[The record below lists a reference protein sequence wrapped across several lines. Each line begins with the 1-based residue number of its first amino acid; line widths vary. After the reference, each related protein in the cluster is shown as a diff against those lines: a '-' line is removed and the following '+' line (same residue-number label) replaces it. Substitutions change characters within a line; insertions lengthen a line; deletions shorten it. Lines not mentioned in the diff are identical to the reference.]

1 VKPSTLFHR
10 VDGSSGP
17 AIVLLNGGM
26 MTTAHWEAVTG
37 RLVAFGHRV
46 LRLDL
51 RGQMMSP
58 GPAAPDLAA
67 HADDVA
73 GLLDELGMER
83 VCVAGTSFGALVGL
97 FLAANHPRRVSSL
110 VAMNATS
117 RLSAEMLVATRDL
130 QRIAEEA
137 AAGTGDPGRILDILV
152 PGTYSDAWMEANRDV
167 LPQRRAQMKTL
178 PASYYTG
185 MADVLGALARLDLT
199 AVLPRIT
206 APVHVVAAELDR
218 TFPVA
223 YSQEL
228 AAAISGARLS
238 VVAGAPHGFAI
249 EQPEAAAR
257 LIHET
262 AGGTAR

>member
-1 VKPSTLFHR
+1 MRPAALFHR
-10 VDGSSGP
+10 VDGSGEP
-17 AIVLLNGGM
+17 PVVLLNGGM
-26 MTTAHWEAVTG
+26 MSTIHWAAATAA
-37 RLVAFGHRV
+37 LVALGHRV
-46 LRLDL
+46 VRLDL

-58 GPAAPDLAA
+58 GAGAPDLAA

-73 GLLDELGMER
+73 ALLGELELGPA
-83 VCVAGTSFGALVGL
+83 CVAGTSFGALVGL
-97 FLAANHPRRVSSL
+97 VLAANHPQRVSSL

-117 RLSAEMLVATRDL
+117 RLSPEMLAATLDL
-130 QRIAEEA
+130 QTIAQEA

-152 PGTYSDAWMEANRDV
+152 PGTYSDAWLEANRDA

-185 MADVLGALARLDLT
+185 MADILGALARLDLT
-199 AVLPRIT
+199 TVLPRIT

-218 TFPVA
+218 TFPLA
-223 YSQEL
+223 YSEEL
-228 AAAISGARLS
+228 AAAISGARLT

-257 LIHET
+257 LIHDT
-262 AGGTAR
+262 AGSTP